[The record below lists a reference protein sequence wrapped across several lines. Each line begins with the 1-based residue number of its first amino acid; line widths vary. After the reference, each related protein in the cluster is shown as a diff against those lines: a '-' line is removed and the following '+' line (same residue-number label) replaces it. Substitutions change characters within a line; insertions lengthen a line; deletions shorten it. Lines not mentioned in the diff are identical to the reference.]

1 MKKLKNTKILALL
14 LFSVMAISA
23 VNPVF
28 ALNYIQDDTT
38 VNSEYDRE
46 DAIAYANNYYYF
58 PNGDYRDYSS
68 DGGDCTNF
76 VSQCL
81 AAGGMT
87 MRGSQT
93 AISARLASSWFYYG
107 PNVPNRSTSWT
118 GAENFRKHWA
128 NDSDDEGNNR
138 AWMYRLFQYG
148 YAAEHW
154 LTTTAGVVR
163 GGDPI
168 QLVYTDGEAYHTMFA
183 LQFLI
188 NPMTGDDDI
197 YYAQHSDNKKA
208 YLSDLFEIL
217 QQQYGN
223 SVDTAISIGLIRVS
237 Q

>member
-14 LFSVMAISA
+14 LFLVMVISA

-28 ALNYIQDDTT
+28 ALDYILDDTT
-38 VNSEYDRE
+38 VNSEYNRE
-46 DAIAYANNYYYF
+46 DAIAYAKNYYYF
-58 PNGDYRDYSS
+58 PNGSYQDYSNV
-68 DGGDCTNF
+68 GGDCTNF

-81 AAGGMT
+81 AAGDMT
-87 MRGSQT
+87 MIGSIN
-93 AISARLASSWFYYG
+93 AYSDSNWYYYG
-107 PNVPNRSTSWT
+107 PNIPSRSTSWT
-118 GAENFRKHWA
+118 GAEEFRKHWA
-128 NDSDDEGNNR
+128 NDSDNDGNNR

-148 YAAEHW
+148 YAEEHW

-168 QLVYTDGEAYHTMFA
+168 QLVYTGGEAYHTMFA

-208 YLSDLFEIL
+208 YLSDLFDIL
-217 QQQYGN
+217 QQQYGS